1 MSRPLLY
8 GLSIYFFTNAA
19 LMWTAPQFWYETVPG
34 VLQTGGFNSHFI
46 RDVALAFVVSGLA
59 LASAARFADQR
70 LALFGAAWPVLHA
83 IFHIWIWIAHRN
95 TAIDLIS
102 LTNVLGIQL
111 PAWTAL
117 IAAAQLNT
125 LEASQ

>member
-19 LMWTAPQFWYETVPG
+19 LMWAAPQFWYETVPG

-46 RDVALAFVVSGLA
+46 RDVALAFVVSALA

-70 LALFGAAWPVLHA
+70 LALFGATWPALHA
-83 IFHIWIWIAHRN
+83 VYHIWIWIVHRD

-102 LTNVLGIQL
+102 LTNLVGIQL
-111 PAWTAL
+111 PAWVAL
-117 IAAAQLNT
+117 IATAQLNT
-125 LEASQ
+125 VETSQ

>member
-19 LMWTAPQFWYETVPG
+19 LMWAAPQFWYKTVPG

-46 RDVALAFVVSGLA
+46 RDVALAFFVSALA
-59 LASAARFADQR
+59 LASAAHLRDQR
-70 LALFGAAWPVLHA
+70 LALFGAAWPALLA
-83 IFHIWIWIAHRN
+83 IIHIWIWIAHRD
-95 TAIDLIS
+95 TALNLIS
-102 LTNVLGIQL
+102 LANFLGIQL
-111 PAWTAL
+111 PAWAAL

-125 LEASQ
+125 MEASQ